1 MLEATSL
8 QHVLD
13 AIAVAQKRYE
23 NKHTKT
29 KIRRG
34 ITELS
39 KRICFYGNVMD
50 VLVQHH
56 PGYVAL
62 AWGIMRLVVGV
73 GVIHCT

>member
-13 AIAVAQKRYE
+13 AIAIAQKRYE
-23 NKHTKT
+23 KEHTKS
-29 KIRRG
+29 KIRRC

-62 AWGIMRLVVGV
+62 AWGVMRLVVGV
-73 GVIHCT
+73 GIHHT

>member
-8 QHVLD
+8 QDVLD
-13 AIAVAQKRYE
+13 AIAIAQKRYE
-23 NKHTKT
+23 NAHTKS
-29 KIRRG
+29 KIRRC

-62 AWGIMRLVVGV
+62 AWGVMRLVVGV
-73 GVIHCT
+73 GGYYA